1 MIQVKSLSFRYP
13 GNNLLALKD
22 INLNIAGNEF
32 VAIMGRNG
40 SGKSTLARLLNG
52 LLLPEKGSV
61 IVDGLD
67 TSDRKHNRDIKK
79 KVGLV
84 MSVPDNQIIAGT
96 VEEDVAFGPENLGLP
111 AAEIRK
117 RVDYALSLV
126 GMQEFRNYPPDMLSG
141 GQKQRVCIAG
151 LLAMRPDYMIL
162 DEPVAMLDP
171 SEQIGIIKIL
181 RQLHEEL
188 NLAVVLV
195 THSMAE
201 AVIADRIVVLKQGQI
216 VRDDTINNIAGDY
229 QGLLELGIEPLEITS
244 VIHHINMLSE
254 LKINTNIVDLEDLV
268 KTLCHS

>member
-1 MIQVKSLSFRYP
+1 MIQVSNLSFRYP
-13 GNNLLALKD
+13 GNNVLALKD

-52 LLLPEKGSV
+52 LLLPEKGS
-61 IVDGLD
+61 IMVDGLN
-67 TSDRKHNRDIKK
+67 TAEPKHNRAIKR

-111 AAEIRK
+111 AAEIRS
-117 RVDYALSLV
+117 RVDDALALV
-126 GMQEFRNYPPDMLSG
+126 GMQDYRDYPPDMLSG

-171 SEQIGIIKIL
+171 WEQVEIIKIL
-181 RQLHEEL
+181 RKLHEEL
-188 NLAVVLV
+188 NLSIVLI
-195 THSMAE
+195 THNMAE
-201 AVIADRIVVLKQGQI
+201 AVIADRIVVLREGQI
-216 VRDDTINNIAGDY
+216 VRDDALYNLVGDY

-244 VIHHINMLSE
+244 VIHHINRLSE
-254 LKINTNIVDLEDLV
+254 LKISTRIVDLEDLV
-268 KTLCHS
+268 KILCPS